1 MTPGSILA
9 LRLVLLLATVV
20 APVSA
25 AAAQAQPNVLVLTHA
40 NVIDGLSPRPIH
52 DATVVVRDGRIESV
66 TVGSVKTPD
75 GATVFDLKGRWLLP
89 GLVDAHTH
97 LGDLKT
103 ARAVL
108 ATGVTTARSLGTD
121 RLTDVG
127 IRELNHAGV
136 VDLPDVVAAGY
147 HIRRTVNETFFLDF
161 PQLNDLMTGIRGP
174 EAVRRIVR
182 ALAQR
187 GVNVIKMMAT
197 ERTALPQTDPLRRVF
212 TDEEMSAITDEARK
226 LGLAVAAHAYGAEG
240 TAAAVRAGVRT
251 IEHGTDLD
259 DKTMSIMKE
268 RGVCLVPTLYE
279 HVTEAADG
287 GPQHSTFVMSRT
299 KAMIPRLRETVV
311 RARKAGV
318 TIAAGSDGPG
328 YASDRWMPDEV
339 AELVAIGMTPMEAI
353 GAATSV
359 AAECL
364 MISSRTGTVK
374 AGLEADLIVLA
385 NDPLTDVRALRD
397 VVLIINNG
405 KVALRRAEF

>member
-1 MTPGSILA
+1 MTPGSLLA

-40 NVIDGLSPRPIH
+40 NVIDGISPRPIH
-52 DATVVVRDGRIESV
+52 DATVAVRDGRIESV
-66 TVGSVKTPD
+66 TVGSVTTPD

-89 GLVDAHTH
+89 GLIDAHTH

-136 VDLPDVVAAGY
+136 IDLPDVVAAGY
-147 HIRRTVNETFFLDF
+147 QIRRTVNETFFLDF

-259 DKTMSIMKE
+259 DKTISIMKE

-299 KAMIPRLRETVV
+299 GAMIPRLRETVV

-328 YASDRWMPDEV
+328 YGSDRWMPDEV

-353 GAATSV
+353 RAATSV

-364 MISSRTGTVK
+364 MISSRTGAVK

-385 NDPLTDVRALRD
+385 NDPLADLRALRD